1 MQEVILNIVAKA
13 NAYLS
18 DYILIF
24 LLVGVGLFYSIKT
37 RFVQVR
43 CFGEGMKKVFGN
55 IKLRGGKQ
63 DGGLS
68 SFQALATAIAAQ
80 VGTGNIVGASGAI
93 LVGGP
98 GAIFWMWI
106 IAFLGMATIY
116 AEAVLAQE
124 TKQRDADGNIVAGG
138 PVYYIRKAFPNG
150 FGKFLSAF
158 FSVAIVLALGFMGC
172 MVQSNS
178 IAESCN
184 TAFGIPGWIVG
195 LVLAIVSATI
205 FIGGIQRIASV
216 TEKLVPI
223 MASLFLAGG
232 LVILVCRIQY
242 VPQTIGMIFKYAFTP
257 SALIGGGIGY
267 ALKTA
272 ISQGA
277 KRGLFSNEAGMG
289 STHHAHA
296 MANVAKPHD
305 QGVVAMIGVFID
317 TFVVLTMTALVV
329 ITCLYT
335 GNGVL
340 AGLQGD
346 AYLAATSGAAAVVSK
361 TSAMQIAVGS
371 VFGTGWGNIF
381 GAICLL
387 FFAFSTILSWNFF
400 GKVNVEYMSKK
411 NKAAVLIYSV
421 VAIAFIFLG
430 TLLKNDLVW
439 ELTDFFNYLMVLP
452 NAIALLA
459 LGKIVAKAAKK

>member
-18 DYILIF
+18 DYIVIF

-37 RFVQVR
+37 RFVQIR

-63 DGGLS
+63 EGGLS

-106 IAFLGMATIY
+106 IAFLGMATVY

-232 LVILVCRIQY
+232 LVILVCRIQ
-242 VPQTIGMIFKYAFTP
+242 
-257 SALIGGGIGY
+257 
-267 ALKTA
+267 
-272 ISQGA
+272 
-277 KRGLFSNEAGMG
+277 
-289 STHHAHA
+289 
-296 MANVAKPHD
+296 
-305 QGVVAMIGVFID
+305 
-317 TFVVLTMTALVV
+317 
-329 ITCLYT
+329 
-335 GNGVL
+335 
-340 AGLQGD
+340 
-346 AYLAATSGAAAVVSK
+346 
-361 TSAMQIAVGS
+361 
-371 VFGTGWGNIF
+371 
-381 GAICLL
+381 
-387 FFAFSTILSWNFF
+387 
-400 GKVNVEYMSKK
+400 
-411 NKAAVLIYSV
+411 
-421 VAIAFIFLG
+421 
-430 TLLKNDLVW
+430 
-439 ELTDFFNYLMVLP
+439 
-452 NAIALLA
+452 
-459 LGKIVAKAAKK
+459 